1 MVNFTKDNVLVIIPV
16 YNEATHILELV
27 TKIEERGFH
36 QICIVNDGSTDHFE
50 SLVFNPSIVVLNHI
64 INRGVGAATDTGFRF
79 AIRQNYMAVI
89 TIDADM
95 QHDVR
100 DLDVLFE
107 AFVENDAEII
117 LGSRFLKTDNRIPKI
132 RKIYNHFANFL
143 VFIFSVKWVSDTQ
156 SGYKLISRKV
166 LQEVPLRTDGYEF
179 CSEFII
185 KALRKNFTIIEV
197 PILVYY
203 TDYSLQKGQ
212 SFSNGYK
219 TMIQLFSTLF
229 FKE

>member
-1 MVNFTKDNVLVIIPV
+1 MINYTKDNILVIIPV
-16 YNEATHILELV
+16 YNEATHIGELV
-27 TKIEERGFH
+27 TKIEEKGFQH
-36 QICIVNDGSTDHFE
+36 ICIINDGSTDNFDT
-50 SLVFNPSIVVLNHI
+50 LVFNTSTTVLHHI

-79 AIRQNYMAVI
+79 ALLQNYEAVI

-100 DLDVLFE
+100 DLDILFD
-107 AFVENDAEII
+107 AFNQNKADII
-117 LGSRFLKTDNRIPKI
+117 LGSRFLKTDNQIPKI
-132 RKIYNHFANFL
+132 RKVYNHFANFL
-143 VFIFSVKWVSDTQ
+143 VFIFSFKWVSDTQ

-166 LQEVPLRTDGYEF
+166 LSEISLRTDGYEF

-185 KALRKNFTIIEV
+185 KAMRKNFNIVEV
-197 PILVYY
+197 PIHVYY

>member
-1 MVNFTKDNVLVIIPV
+1 VIDCTKDNILVIIPV
-16 YNEATHILELV
+16 YNEATHIMELV
-27 TKIEERGFH
+27 SKIEEQGFYH
-36 QICIVNDGSTDHFE
+36 ICIVNDGSTDHFD
-50 SLVFNPSIVVLNHI
+50 SLVFSSSTNVLNHI

-79 AIRQNYMAVI
+79 AKLKNYAAVI

-107 AFVENDAEII
+107 AFTKNSADII
-117 LGSRFLKTDNRIPKI
+117 LGSRFLKTDNRIPRI
-132 RKIYNHFANFL
+132 RKFYNHFANFL
-143 VFIFSVKWVSDTQ
+143 VFVFSFKWVSDTQ
-156 SGYKLISRKV
+156 SGYKLISRRV
-166 LQEVPLRTDGYEF
+166 LMEIPLRTDGYEF

-185 KALRKNFTIIEV
+185 KALRKNFAIIEV
-197 PILVYY
+197 PIHVYY

>member
-1 MVNFTKDNVLVIIPV
+1 VVNCTKDNILVIIPV

-27 TKIEERGFH
+27 TKIEERGFNN
-36 QICIVNDGSTDHFE
+36 ICIVNDGSTDHFQ
-50 SLVFNPSIVVLNHI
+50 SLFFNSSVVVLHHI

-79 AIRQNYMAVI
+79 AKLRNYAAVI

-95 QHDVR
+95 QHDVQ

-107 AFVENDAEII
+107 AFTKNKADIV
-117 LGSRFLKTDNRIPKI
+117 LGSRFLKSDNRIPNI

-143 VFIFSVKWVSDTQ
+143 VFIFSFKWVSDTQ

-166 LQEVPLRTDGYEF
+166 LMEVPLRTDGYEF

-185 KALRKNFTIIEV
+185 KVLRKNFTIIEV
-197 PILVYY
+197 PIHVYY